1 MFLFIGCLMAVVQ
14 GGYVRRIPQGKE
26 KATVLRGLLI
36 IVPSFAII
44 GFAQTKVRRLLTTFS
59 QKLCTNKST
68 IIIRFCGRLCKI
80 FAQLFFELIVLDRKM
95 VSARCKQFFPNLE
108 MFDIH
113 SDFIARSFQNFIGA
127 SKTIVS

>member
-68 IIIRFCGRLCKI
+68 IIIRFCLRLCKI
-80 FAQLFFELIVLDRKM
+80 FAQLFIELSVDRKM
-95 VSARCKQFFPNLE
+95 ESARSTQFFPNLE

-113 SDFIARSFQNFIGA
+113 SNFIARVFQNFIDV
-127 SKTIVS
+127 SKTNVS